1 MNIENRF
8 LVEFSVEND
17 DIVSRYV
24 VGQSLTIETVRK
36 WAEDLVESEDCLKL
50 LGKIESLN

>member
-24 VGQSLTIETVRK
+24 VGQNLTIETVRK